1 MASST
6 DHELLLE
13 LQDLIIGTDSVADF
27 LSSLAGV
34 AAATLSRSAGAQVEC
49 GVTLKRHRSAATV
62 GGSSSHAVELDKIE
76 QHAGHGPCREALE
89 KHSTVL
95 LGDARSDP
103 RWPDYQK
110 QLLDHG
116 CLSVLGVALQLNEE
130 ASAALNFFA
139 FDTGVL
145 STAAV
150 RDAVGFAEIAGQ
162 AVRLAIKVGTLQG
175 LAQDMEQ
182 AMKSR
187 TAIDLA
193 CGIIIAQNRCT
204 QSEAMKMLTKA
215 SSTRNQKLRDLAEE
229 IVVKASGE
237 KPQTHFDQAAAKPPM
252 PSSGQNNSRTNQAPQ
267 ERKQ

>member
-1 MASST
+1 MATSP

-34 AAATLSRSAGAQVEC
+34 AAATLSRSTGAQVEC
-49 GVTLKRHRSAATV
+49 GVTLRRHRAATTV
-62 GGSSSHAVELDKIE
+62 GGSSTRAVELDRIE
-76 QHAGHGPCREALE
+76 QHAGPGPCMQSLNNN
-89 KHSTVL
+89 STVL

-103 RWPDYQK
+103 RWPEYQK
-110 QLLDHG
+110 QLLNQG
-116 CLSVLGVALQLNEE
+116 CISTLGVPMKLNEE

-139 FDTGVL
+139 SDTGVL
-145 STAAV
+145 SEAAV
-150 RDAVGFAEIAGQ
+150 RDAVGFAAIAGH
-162 AVRLAIKVGTLQG
+162 AVRLAVKVGTLQG

-204 QSEAMKMLTKA
+204 QSEAMKILTNA

-237 KPQTHFDQAAAKPPM
+237 KPETHFDRAAAKPPT
-252 PSSGQNNSRTNQAPQ
+252 PSRDQNPPRSNQAPQ
-267 ERKQ
+267 ERQ